1 MTNNTLKKTNYLNK
15 LELNTQISYLI
26 SYNSINIYYVWNLK
40 LNKVIYVRDV
50 TFNEDKFYNN
60 DLNSFKD
67 NLFNVTKEEIDKL
80 IHTCKIYNDKAI
92 LIDFLN
98 QGL

>member
-1 MTNNTLKKTNYLNK
+1 MTNDALKKTNRFNK
-15 LELNTQISYLI
+15 LEPNAWIGYLVG
-26 SYNSINIYYVWNLK
+26 YNFINIYYVQNPK
-40 LNKVIYVRDV
+40 LNRVICIKDV

-80 IHTCKIYNDKAI
+80 ICTCKIYNNKAI
-92 LIDFLN
+92 LIDLLN
-98 QGL
+98 